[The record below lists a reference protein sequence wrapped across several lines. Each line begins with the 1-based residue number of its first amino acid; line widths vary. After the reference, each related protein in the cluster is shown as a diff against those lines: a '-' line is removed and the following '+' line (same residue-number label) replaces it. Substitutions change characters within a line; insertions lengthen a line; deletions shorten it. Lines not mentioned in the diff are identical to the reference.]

1 MFLGTLMD
9 ITIEPW
15 KKLIIHE
22 IIEYQFDDWVK
33 QIAFSTRSSG
43 GGIPTMQWTNGIVF
57 ASSSLPT
64 TNATVEEQLKGV
76 LHWSSVSF
84 AIKEKFEKQIVKENA
99 TINLVD
105 VSVNEIFNKL
115 SVELKAQSKYKNSES
130 GKNQ

>member
-1 MFLGTLMD
+1 MD

-115 SVELKAQSKYKNSES
+115 SIELKTQSKYANLES

>member
-1 MFLGTLMD
+1 MS
-9 ITIEPW
+9 IAV
-15 KKLIIHE
+15 IIV
-22 IIEYQFDDWVK
+22 F
-33 QIAFSTRSSG
+33 
-43 GGIPTMQWTNGIVF
+43 F

-64 TNATVEEQLKGV
+64 TNATVEEQLKGI

-115 SVELKAQSKYKNSES
+115 SIELKAQSKYTNSKS
-130 GKNQ
+130 G

>member
-1 MFLGTLMD
+1 MD
-9 ITIEPW
+9 KW
-15 KKLIIHE
+15 NC
-22 IIEYQFDDWVK
+22 FC
-33 QIAFSTRSSG
+33 IA
-43 GGIPTMQWTNGIVF
+43 
-57 ASSSLPT
+57 SLPT
-64 TNATVEEQLKGV
+64 TNATVEEQLKGI

-115 SVELKAQSKYKNSES
+115 SIELKSQSKYAVSES

>member
-1 MFLGTLMD
+1 MD

-22 IIEYQFDDWVK
+22 IIEYKFDDWV
-33 QIAFSTRSSG
+33 
-43 GGIPTMQWTNGIVF
+43 
-57 ASSSLPT
+57 
-64 TNATVEEQLKGV
+64 EQLKGI

-115 SVELKAQSKYKNSES
+115 SIELKTQSKYANLES

>member
-1 MFLGTLMD
+1 ME

-22 IIEYQFDDWVK
+22 IIEYKFDDWVK

-115 SVELKAQSKYKNSES
+115 SVELKAQSKYTISES